1 MAEGEGSSEMKSTIV
16 ETSSSSIDSSIIFH
30 IVNDILA
37 FSLFMHQQIPSIL
50 QDMTF
55 EFDELRSEYK
65 ILEEVLALAETKGSI
80 RRKQATRKREVKQ
93 GIKRLE
99 RIMQTIASVKT
110 ALQLMISEIP
120 GVECVTLVLGPSP
133 LRPIHVY
140 EMYFPLNG
148 RVFSGEFG
156 RSKIAESLSKRAIRE
171 LISRGAGSNSY
182 AGPTKLFLLV
192 KAPSSFN
199 MPLHFLPKRDFKCNK
214 KILPFKLQVG
224 CKIRAAPLEVHV
236 QKNEPR
242 TASSLIVDSSSNDMI
257 WYGDSYTV
265 F

>member
-65 ILEEVLALAETKGSI
+65 ILVSQFSNSLASSYNLQTVSGFMRCTFPLMGEFSLGNSV
-80 RRKQATRKREVKQ
+80 EVK
-93 GIKRLE
+93 
-99 RIMQTIASVKT
+99 
-110 ALQLMISEIP
+110 LQKAFRK
-120 GVECVTLVLGPSP
+120 GC
-133 LRPIHVY
+133 
-140 EMYFPLNG
+140 
-148 RVFSGEFG
+148 
-156 RSKIAESLSKRAIRE
+156 SLFAAIRE

-199 MPLHFLPKRDFKCNK
+199 MPLLFLPKRDFKCNK
-214 KILPFKLQVG
+214 KILPFKLQVR
-224 CKIRAAPLEVHV
+224 CKIREAPLEVHV

-257 WYGDSYTV
+257 WFLCRHVIRGLPSRATPADE
-265 F
+265 